1 MNVEEE
7 EIPITFDI
15 ALEQI
20 ELLQL
25 SLLHQ
30 SSAQALREYEASAK
44 QQLSARHAKL
54 RKEYEGIRA
63 QEQERRR
70 LANLA
75 TLESWCADPALLAE
89 HLQTLGRVAS
99 DLRSHT
105 EPGSRY
111 SEMTETFEKW
121 ATSAESVLLD
131 EHPTH
136 FVEALPDSWRAV
148 HTALA
153 LKLRSL
159 QRDISTLPPIPQ
171 NFEPDMTP
179 SLQILMENCSSLVD
193 SSLKELELMTKL
205 QKEVLQ
211 RGKERIDEQIDI
223 LVSTTDATG
232 DKENW
237 VPVWQSVS

>member
-1 MNVEEE
+1 MEEE
-7 EIPITFDI
+7 VPITFDV

-30 SSAQALREYEASAK
+30 SSAKALMEYEASARK
-44 QQLSARHAKL
+44 QLSARHAKL
-54 RKEYEGIRA
+54 QRDYEKIRSH
-63 QEQERRR
+63 EQERRR

-89 HLQTLGRVAS
+89 HLQTLSRIAS

-121 ATSAESVLLD
+121 ATDAESVLLD
-131 EHPTH
+131 EKNPAN
-136 FVEALPDSWRAV
+136 FIEALPDSWRAV
-148 HTALA
+148 HTALS
-153 LKLRSL
+153 LKLRAI
-159 QRDISTLPPIPQ
+159 QRDIGTLPPIPPNDEQ
-171 NFEPDMTP
+171 DMTP
-179 SLQILMENCSSLVD
+179 SLQILVENCTSLVD
-193 SSLKELELMTKL
+193 GILKELELMTKL

-211 RGKERIDEQIDI
+211 RGKERIDEQIDA
-223 LVSTTDATG
+223 LVGNTDATG
-232 DKENW
+232 EKENW
-237 VPVWQSVS
+237 VPAWQSVS

>member
-1 MNVEEE
+1 MEE
-7 EIPITFDI
+7 EIPVTFDV

-30 SSAQALREYEASAK
+30 SSAQALLEYEASAK
-44 QQLSARHAKL
+44 HQLSARHAKL
-54 RKEYEGIRA
+54 RRDYEGIHFH
-63 QEQERRR
+63 EQERRR
-70 LANLA
+70 RANLA

-121 ATSAESVLLD
+121 ATGAESVLLD
-131 EHPTH
+131 KKNSSN
-136 FVEALPDSWRAV
+136 FIEALPDSWRAV
-148 HTALA
+148 HTALS
-153 LKLRSL
+153 LKLRSI
-159 QRDISTLPPIPQ
+159 QRDLSTLPPMPP
-171 NFEPDMTP
+171 NAEPDMTP
-179 SLQILMENCSSLVD
+179 SLQVLLENCSSLID
-193 SSLKELELMTKL
+193 GILKELELMTKL

-211 RGKERIDEQIDI
+211 RGKERIDEQINA
-223 LVSTTDATG
+223 LVSTKDATNE
-232 DKENW
+232 KENW
-237 VPVWQSVS
+237 VPVWQSVT